1 MGLYAL
7 SCAGCLQLIASPDAD
22 PLGPD
27 AAVDAA
33 PLRDDASTP
42 CSNDGEGRLRVSV
55 SLAPSLAARS
65 SDVWLAVHCDD
76 GATPVRLVRW
86 DGSPTQTLDG
96 FGPGAWRVFGSTF
109 LSPGAWSTM
118 ATLDG
123 VATAAVSLTLDA
135 EGAVLAQ
142 AGSSVANGGVDAG
155 VADAAAADA
164 SAPPADAATG
174 GSDARIPADAA
185 VTPPAWSAR
194 VALRELAGGPSLGS
208 ASLTAYALDSHTLEV
223 RVTVQSLC
231 AQPPC
236 ADLTLHSVEARTA
249 DGATPI
255 GFARTVFETAT
266 LAYGAST
273 VTMPHLV
280 LRGTLPDAQRSLQ
293 VAVYSAAPARA
304 MAAARRP

>member
-1 MGLYAL
+1 MGFYAL
-7 SCAGCLQLIASPDAD
+7 TCAGCLQFIASPDAALL
-22 PLGPD
+22 PAD
-27 AAVDAA
+27 AAADATA
-33 PLRDDASTP
+33 PRDDASAP

-76 GATPVRLVRW
+76 GALPVRLVRW
-86 DGSPTQTLDG
+86 DGSATQILDG
-96 FGPGAWRVFGSTF
+96 FGPGAWRVFGATF
-109 LSPGAWSTM
+109 LSPGAWSTT

-135 EGAVLAQ
+135 EGALLAQ
-142 AGSSVANGGVDAG
+142 AGSAATNNGVDAG
-155 VADAAAADA
+155 APDAPAADA
-164 SAPPADAATG
+164 SAPPADAAAG

-185 VTPPAWSAR
+185 VAPPSWSAR
-194 VALRELAGGPSLGS
+194 VALREVAGGPSLGS
-208 ASLTAYALDSHTLEV
+208 ASLTAYALDRETLEV

-236 ADLTLHSVEARTA
+236 ADLALHSVEARTA
-249 DGATPI
+249 DGATPT
-255 GFARTVFETAT
+255 GFARTRFETPT

-280 LRGTLPDAQRSLQ
+280 LRGALPDALRSLQ

-304 MAAARRP
+304 VAAARRP